1 MNCSWVT
8 FPFISHGS
16 DALLLILLL
25 LYKEFS
31 VSVFIQPTIFQE
43 MHNLDIFFSCFM
55 WKYVYVCVGGG
66 GVGKWEGG
74 DLSRAFRCLVVSCFS
89 AMLSDTLLL
98 KWFD

>member
-43 MHNLDIFFSCFM
+43 MHNLDIFFLL
-55 WKYVYVCVGGG
+55 YVEICVCVCLGGGGGG
-66 GVGKWEGG
+66 GVGCGEVGG
-74 DLSRAFRCLVVSCFS
+74 WGSFKSLQ
-89 AMLSDTLLL
+89 MLGSKLFLCNAV
-98 KWFD
+98 